1 LILSAK
7 LIRIAPETFFLAMVV
22 MARICIFHKIVRDSK
37 FLRLSEII
45 PYRLPRYI
53 MLKITKN
60 TKLHHSDNTETRL
73 KSRSLNHI
81 VPIEIG
87 DVTFFRSE
95 MSIIMYSFLANR
107 NWYKFIALQ

>member
-1 LILSAK
+1 
-7 LIRIAPETFFLAMVV
+7 MVV
-22 MARICIFHKIVRDSK
+22 MARIRIFREIVRNSK
-37 FLRLSEII
+37 LLRISEII

-53 MLKITKN
+53 ALEITKN
-60 TKLHHSDNTETRL
+60 IKLRHSNNTETRL

-81 VPIEIG
+81 VPIEIS
-87 DVTFFRSE
+87 DVTLFCSE